1 MADQSV
7 ISPLNRAGLTCGDS
21 FSEQKL
27 CFDLNGIT
35 IKKGSETKAVFPLDF
50 CMSSSE
56 YSLEERILPANGNSL
71 NPIIVKDEP
80 ALTFFALRVKY
91 PKKVEEN
98 WLMYGFE
105 SDKILGNYKSFNSI
119 LIFSF
124 GPYPVPQEKIYVY
137 NPQDFDVTVTLL
149 KSI

>member
-1 MADQSV
+1 MTSQS
-7 ISPLNRAGLTCGDS
+7 ILSPLNRAGLTCGNS

-35 IKKGSETKAVFPLDF
+35 IKRGEITKAVFPLDF
-50 CMSSSE
+50 CMPSSE
-56 YSLEERILPANGNSL
+56 FSLEERILPANGNLL
-71 NPIIVKDEP
+71 NLIIVKDEP

-91 PKKVEEN
+91 PKNVDEN

-105 SDKILGNYKSFNSI
+105 SDKILGNYKSFNNI

-124 GPYPVPQEKIYVY
+124 GPYPIPQEKIYVY
-137 NPQDFDVTVTLL
+137 NPQDFDITIAVL